1 MKLFYPQK
9 NYLNLNGKLHFPSFK
24 FQGIPGHF
32 PRLAEAEPDHGTTR
46 LECSYETCRL
56 STMKISTD
64 STMKSWLHGI
74 DEFCSLN
81 LKICSNSSKNNFHL
95 GDVLT
100 CFYMLWDVLIF
111 QYWTI
116 LDWTFCVWTSPT
128 RLDDCL
134 TLQHEFVLMLLRV
147 FVCNFRVAFDYRSWG
162 YIHSNLDHEND
173 NSIYHHVPLFW
184 LNKSGRKASSSSN
197 NQCAT
202 SRFGFEDQL
211 RTGAPWKSLSQPVFS
226 THFGPPPPKTLAS
239 QHRPATK

>member
-173 NSIYHHVPLFW
+173 NSIYHHVPLFG
-184 LNKSGRKASSSSN
+184 ST
-197 NQCAT
+197 NQAARLPRAQTT
-202 SRFGFEDQL
+202 SVPPADSDLKISF
-211 RTGAPWKSLSQPVFS
+211 APVLHENLCLSQFQH
-226 THFGPPPPKTLAS
+226 TFRATPPKTLAS